1 MVADPLTREW
11 LREIVPRAE
20 NLADA
25 YAIGRPRGD
34 SYEEMIERM
43 LAPVRRGRRV
53 CALFYGHP
61 GVFAYP
67 PHEALRRARAEGH
80 EARMLPGVSAEDC
93 LFAELG
99 VDPGRSG
106 CQSYEATDFLLR
118 PRRYDPATP
127 LVLWQ
132 IGLVGVEDVRAAALW
147 SAEGLRVLTEVLL
160 ETYPRG
166 HPVVVYEASTL
177 PIVPAKIA
185 RVALGELPAAPVTAL
200 STLYVAPLEARAVD
214 PAMARRLGIDFE
226 AG

>member
-1 MVADPLTREW
+1 
-11 LREIVPRAE
+11 
-20 NLADA
+20 
-25 YAIGRPRGD
+25 
-34 SYEEMIERM
+34 
-43 LAPVRRGRRV
+43 
-53 CALFYGHP
+53 
-61 GVFAYP
+61 
-67 PHEALRRARAEGH
+67 
-80 EARMLPGVSAEDC
+80 
-93 LFAELG
+93 
-99 VDPGRSG
+99 
-106 CQSYEATDFLLR
+106 EATDFLLR

-214 PAMARRLGIDFE
+214 PAMARRLGIDLE
-226 AG
+226 AD